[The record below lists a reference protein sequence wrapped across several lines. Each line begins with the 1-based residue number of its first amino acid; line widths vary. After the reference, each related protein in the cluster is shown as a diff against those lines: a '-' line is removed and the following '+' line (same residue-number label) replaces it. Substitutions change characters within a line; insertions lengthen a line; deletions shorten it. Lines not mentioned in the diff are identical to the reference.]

1 MNEKLA
7 RTVVV
12 RNSEHA
18 AKANDSDDEHTLF
31 Q

>member
-1 MNEKLA
+1 MKEKLVQ
-7 RTVVV
+7 TVVV

-18 AKANDSDDEHTLF
+18 TEANDSDDEHTLF